1 MKTWDTAFP
10 EVLNELHQLEFDY
23 ADGEG
28 VDFEPY
34 DMFLSAEETSSWIKA
49 WTGNNEASGEQ
60 LRVFGQ
66 DGTGGYAA
74 FWLVGANKDVLE
86 QPIVFMGSEGERGV
100 VAANFSD
107 YLWLLAG
114 GSGPMEV
121 VAYPGLDREPNS
133 TFTRFAGKHAPGSQK
148 SPAEIVAKANGA
160 YPGFGAWVES
170 ICR

>member
-10 EVLNELHQLEFDY
+10 NALSELHQLEFDY

-28 VDFEPY
+28 IDFEPF
-34 DMFLSAEETSSWIKA
+34 DAFLSADETLDWIKA
-49 WTGNNEASGEQ
+49 WTGNKEANGEQ

-74 FWLVGANKDVLE
+74 FWLVGASRDILE
-86 QPIVFMGSEGERGV
+86 QPIVFMGSEGDRGV

-114 GSGPMEV
+114 GIGPMEAV
-121 VAYPGLDREPNS
+121 SFPGLDREPNS
-133 TFTRFAGKHAPGSQK
+133 TFTEFAEEHTSGSQL
-148 SPAEIVAKANGA
+148 SPTEIVAKANGA